1 MDSGSGVGFLR
12 LRVVLRR
19 VIAFRGE
26 AVLLRRFGAVLT
38 SESDLVVA
46 VAASLSKVADAVGGF
61 TGIGFS
67 PGVCSPTGTGAA
79 TVVADVLSADGVGG
93 VAGDSVALA
102 VDCLILELLL
112 LE

>member
-1 MDSGSGVGFLR
+1 MESGSGVGFLR

-19 VIAFRGE
+19 VIVFRGE
-26 AVLLRRFGAVLT
+26 AVLLRRFGAVVT
-38 SESDLVVA
+38 SESDLVVG
-46 VAASLSKVADAVGGF
+46 VAASLRMVADAVGGF

-67 PGVCSPTGTGAA
+67 PGVWSPTGTVAV

-93 VAGDSVALA
+93 VAGDLVAFA
-102 VDCLILELLL
+102 VACLILELLL